1 MKKKKVSNSLCFRS
15 SRYVKVRQRSKKDPI
30 TIEGYLGI
38 EESCFTKWT
47 QRKEIL
53 GNQSKKETEGTKGI
67 DSVQL
72 RIVVKSADWMK
83 LWRYCLH
90 NGEGFAKHFWSDLI
104 YPAMKELESK
114 KGPRR
119 SKKSQLLVTWIK
131 EYASFLYAFFSYWC
145 RQPLDE
151 WPSYLKKLAEMA
163 QKDSPQIFGATLK
176 AGTNLLI
183 KKLMGRGTNVPYRLT
198 RYCIEKASGE
208 EIRKKRLRLFTEP
221 SYFLK
226 KYIHRNRNATR
237 VTRVMFEG
245 KSREEMANL
254 AYELPLKPLFES
266 LKIL

>member
-1 MKKKKVSNSLCFRS
+1 MKKKKVSNSFRS
-15 SRYVKVRQRSKKDPI
+15 SRYVKVRQRGKKDPI

-38 EESCFTKWT
+38 EESCFTKCT
-47 QRKEIL
+47 RRKNIL
-53 GNQSKKETEGTKGI
+53 GNQSKKERGRTKGI

-72 RIVVKSADWMK
+72 RIVVKSADWIK

-119 SKKSQLLVTWIK
+119 SKRSQLLVTWIK

-145 RQPLDE
+145 RQPMDE
-151 WPSYLKKLAEMA
+151 WPRYLKKLAKMA
-163 QKDSPQIFGATLK
+163 KKDRPQIFGATPK

-183 KKLMGRGTNVPYRLT
+183 KTLVGRGTNVPYRLT

-208 EIRKKRLRLFTEP
+208 EIMKKRLRLFTEP

-237 VTRVMFEG
+237 VTRVIFKG

-254 AYELPLKPLFES
+254 AHELPLKPLFQS